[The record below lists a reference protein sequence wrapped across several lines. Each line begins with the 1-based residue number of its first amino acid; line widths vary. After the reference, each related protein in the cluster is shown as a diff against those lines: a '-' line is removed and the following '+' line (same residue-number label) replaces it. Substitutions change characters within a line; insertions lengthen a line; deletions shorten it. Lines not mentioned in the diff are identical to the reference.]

1 VDICTGDL
9 GGAAYRKYDLEAW
22 MPGRNDYG
30 EVTSTSNT
38 TDYQARRLHIRHRKE
53 GRRPQLLHT
62 LNGTA
67 LAISRTLIALLEIY
81 QQEDGSV
88 LLPKALIP
96 YVGKEKI
103 EASLKLSPS

>member
-1 VDICTGDL
+1 
-9 GGAAYRKYDLEAW
+9 
-22 MPGRNDYG
+22 MPGRGEAGEFG

-38 TDYQARRLHIRHRKE
+38 TDYQARRLAIRYRPE
-53 GRRPQLLHT
+53 GGRPQLLHT

-67 LAISRTLIALLEIY
+67 LAISRVLIALLEIY

-88 LLPKALIP
+88 LLPEVLIP

-103 EASLKLSPS
+103 EPRA